1 MKVKNYI
8 KVNPVNLKTVDLKKL
23 YNNPNGNLY
32 YAGKKEDTYQI
43 VEGFLWSELYNALVA
58 GRIKLIYIE
67 GPSLGTNVEI
77 ED

>member
-1 MKVKNYI
+1 MKVTNYV
-8 KVNPVNLKTVDLKKL
+8 KVNPANIKKL
-23 YNNPNGNLY
+23 YENPNGNLY
-32 YAGKKEDTYQI
+32 YAGKKEDTYQ
-43 VEGFLWSELYNALVA
+43 VVDGFLWWELYTPLAS